1 MNACE
6 EQLIASDLRELLG
19 NKRAPDLVE
28 RTLQRLREPKAS
40 PIKEEAIVHALPAW
54 RWQRFA
60 LAASV
65 LIAVG
70 LIGWL
75 AWPRALPEGVSATSG
90 ASYAVR
96 ADFIE
101 LREGA
106 LLLQTGAPEVRA
118 AGQRIAKVNGRSVVN
133 AGGIPTDFAALDELP
148 LTEKEKPM
156 LKEIKRW
163 SVAAGVALCVLSG
176 SALLNDKIV
185 EAKDEAPAPE
195 KVESPKPDD
204 IKSLQ
209 AMLEKT
215 ASVTLR
221 GRDASYRMCCPV
233 EITEP
238 LAVKELVDAI
248 YSGLTLAKAPAGW
261 DSNNEITF
269 HLSDGREIEIMVN
282 IKDGLADL
290 RLAGWKRYYEYT
302 VRADL
307 LQRFLR
313 PLDRSVANGP
323 DCPHSAHLRKLRG
336 FSGADSK
343 IRTKEVVA
351 ARSFDE
357 LADLWRRHAPGKA
370 VPDVDFSREWVLGI
384 FQGAGVNSRGVEL
397 AGILEQQ
404 GGDGQRHVLRY
415 DDSSYQTS
423 GGANEVTAYGIFV
436 LSNID
441 DLISVEENVQS
452 LKGQPPLWAT
462 VGKTGGLVTPRYPR
476 EATVSALRSWEGEGS
491 ALKDKMSVLQ
501 ATRLITSMDGWEK
514 MWAEHKP
521 GEAAPEVD
529 FENEQVACIFQ
540 TVPAGWGGVRITELY
555 ASSARVVLRVRGTG
569 YQSKGEPPRLIST
582 YGFHVFRKG
591 LKLSLESPKYETLDA
606 PPRWQETA
614 WK

>member
-40 PIKEEAIVHALPAW
+40 PIKEEAIVHTLPAW

-133 AGGIPTDFAALDELP
+133 AGGIPTDFAAFNELP
-148 LTEKEKPM
+148 LTEREKPM

-195 KVESPKPDD
+195 KVESPKPED
-204 IKSLQ
+204 IKGLQ

-221 GRDASYRMCCPV
+221 GRDASFRMCCPV

-269 HLSDGREIEIMVN
+269 RLSDGREIEIMVN
-282 IKDGLADL
+282 VKDGLADL
-290 RLAGWKRYYEYT
+290 RLAGWERYYEYN

-307 LQRFLR
+307 LERFLR
-313 PLDRSVANGP
+313 PLDSSVVNGP
-323 DCPHSAHLRKLRG
+323 YCPSPSNLRKLRG

-343 IRTKEVVA
+343 IETPECHIIRQNGDAWKK
-351 ARSFDE
+351 
-357 LADLWRRHAPGKA
+357 LWNRHAPGKA
-370 VPDVDFSREWVLGI
+370 VPEVDLGNELVVAI
-384 FQGAGVNSRGVEL
+384 FQGKSVNSRGVEL
-397 AGILEQQ
+397 VEILLHECLHTPNFLVRF
-404 GGDGQRHVLRY
+404 DEAT
-415 DDSSYQTS
+415 YQS
-423 GGANEVTAYGIFV
+423 MGEGASVTPFGIFI
-436 LSNID
+436 LGRGNWDQFFI
-441 DLISVEENVQS
+441 EENVQS
-452 LKGQPPLWAT
+452 LKGKPPLWRSRT
-462 VGKTGGLVTPRYPR
+462 SQDDVNFTETNLFSVEKVR
-476 EATVSALRSWEGEGS
+476 LRGWEGEGS
-491 ALKDKMSVLQ
+491 GVRLDRYA
-501 ATRLITSMDGWEK
+501 LITNKADWEK
-514 MWAEHKP
+514 LWKEHKP
-521 GEAAPEVD
+521 NEAAPEVD
-529 FENEQVACIFQ
+529 FEKEQVVAIFQ
-540 TVPAGWGGVRITELY
+540 SVPEGWGGVKVTELL
-555 ASSARVVLRVRGTG
+555 SSNARTLLHIRGTS
-569 YQSKGEPPRLIST
+569 YQTEGTPPELTMS
-582 YGFHVFRKG
+582 YGFHVFPKG
-591 LKLSLESPKYETLDA
+591 LKLVLETPNYPSMDA
-606 PPRWQETA
+606 PPRWLETA

>member
-19 NKRAPDLVE
+19 KKRAPDLVE

-40 PIKEEAIVHALPAW
+40 RIKEEATVHTLPAW

-75 AWPRALPEGVSATSG
+75 AWPRALPEGVSATAS

-133 AGGIPTDFAALDELP
+133 AGGIPTDFAALNELP

-195 KVESPKPDD
+195 KVESPKPED
-204 IKSLQ
+204 IKGLQ

-215 ASVTLR
+215 TSMTVR

-248 YSGLTLAKAPAGW
+248 YSGLTWAKAPAGW

-323 DCPHSAHLRKLRG
+323 DCPAPVGMRKLRG
-336 FSGADSK
+336 WSGSDSK
-343 IRTKEVVA
+343 IEKPDYVWVNNDKSWKATWERHKPGTSAPDIDFERERVVA
-351 ARSFDE
+351 
-357 LADLWRRHAPGKA
+357 
-370 VPDVDFSREWVLGI
+370 I
-384 FQGAGVNSRGVEL
+384 FQGRSSNSRGVEL
-397 AGILEQQ
+397 VEIIRDELSKNDEFVIRF
-404 GGDGQRHVLRY
+404 DEVT
-415 DDSSYQTS
+415 YQTMGTGES
-423 GGANEVTAYGIFV
+423 VTPYGIFV
-436 LSNID
+436 LTLSHSHNH
-441 DLISVEENVQS
+441 LQENVQG
-452 LKGQPPLWAT
+452 LLNNPALWLERPLTWPNAT
-462 VGKTGGLVTPRYPR
+462 MDYIAFRSTTPTITR
-476 EATVSALRSWEGEGS
+476 LRGWEGEGS
-491 ALKDKMSVLQ
+491 GVRLDRYA
-501 ATRLITSMDGWEK
+501 LITNKADWEK
-514 MWAEHKP
+514 LWKEHKP
-521 GEAAPEVD
+521 NEAAPEVD
-529 FENEQVACIFQ
+529 FEKEQVVAIFQ
-540 TVPAGWGGVRITELY
+540 SVPEGWGGVKVTELL
-555 ASSARVVLRVRGTG
+555 SSNARTLLHIRGTS
-569 YQSKGEPPRLIST
+569 YQTEGTPPELTMS
-582 YGFHVFRKG
+582 YGFHVFPKG
-591 LKLSLESPKYETLDA
+591 LKLVLETPNYPSMDA
-606 PPRWQETA
+606 PPRWLETA